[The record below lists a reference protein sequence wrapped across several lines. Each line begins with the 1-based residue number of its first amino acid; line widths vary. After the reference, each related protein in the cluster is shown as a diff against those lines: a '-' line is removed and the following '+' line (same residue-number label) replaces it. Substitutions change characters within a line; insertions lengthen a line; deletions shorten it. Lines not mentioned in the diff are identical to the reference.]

1 MTEGFDKLAPTTP
14 NRVHVDWDA
23 ARQRIH
29 EDVVARA
36 SHLVR
41 RRLVGSAAVFVLV
54 AAAVGAS
61 LVQGGGGSRD
71 AVPATTRNIGQNPQT
86 PSPSAPSDTSDPASS
101 PFPSS
106 SPGLSESPGASP
118 SVFLP
123 PDSLVHGHPDLCE
136 KPVEG
141 SVPEGPDQLATAA
154 FEIPGFQFLWESR
167 QQGTFNVA
175 VLGDTA
181 AALETL
187 RANYHGLLCV
197 GTLEGPTRVEVE
209 AARTHVE
216 EVTQELTMS
225 AVLTPDGVRVELVLP
240 PDVYQDPAVHE
251 AIKSAAGDEV
261 APWLVIQPPLAQTQ
275 EVAPGDPERISEVL
289 FNAGLAVPGV
299 YAGSELLPDGRVQI
313 LYLDTHDRAQEFIS
327 QVNASAGA
335 AARAIQWTGTYYSQ
349 DLIMELSQAATA
361 EARAKGIDVH
371 GGSLDADAREFQ
383 VFTPK
388 PPADPFLTD
397 RYIGDVRI
405 TVRLVPGE
413 FLLET
418 GEG

>member
-1 MTEGFDKLAPTTP
+1 M
-14 NRVHVDWDA
+14 
-23 ARQRIH
+23 
-29 EDVVARA
+29 
-36 SHLVR
+36 
-41 RRLVGSAAVFVLV
+41 
-54 AAAVGAS
+54 
-61 LVQGGGGSRD
+61 
-71 AVPATTRNIGQNPQT
+71 
-86 PSPSAPSDTSDPASS
+86 
-101 PFPSS
+101 
-106 SPGLSESPGASP
+106 
-118 SVFLP
+118 
-123 PDSLVHGHPDLCE
+123 
-136 KPVEG
+136 
-141 SVPEGPDQLATAA
+141 
-154 FEIPGFQFLWESR
+154 
-167 QQGTFNVA
+167 A

-187 RANYHGLLCV
+187 RANYHGPLCV
-197 GTLEGPTRVEVE
+197 GTLEGPTRAEVE
-209 AARTHVE
+209 AARTDVE

-225 AVLTPDGVRVELVLP
+225 AVLTPDGVRVKVVLP

-261 APWLVIQPPLAQTQ
+261 APWLVIQQTSTAHTQ
-275 EVAPGDPERISEVL
+275 EVTPGDAQRISEVL

-313 LYLDTHDRAQEFIS
+313 LYLDTHDRAQEFIA
-327 QVNASAGA
+327 QVNASAGE

-361 EARAKGIDVH
+361 EARAKGIDAH
-371 GGSLDADAREFQ
+371 GGSFDADAREFQ
-383 VFTPK
+383 VMTPK

-413 FLLET
+413 VEFQT